1 MRGCKGSG
9 MFQCREAKAERGCVA
24 AYKNVRGVNTR
35 EELLMLKDNIGM
47 RTSENKLVMNKCRLW
62 TTERFVTMG
71 GEQLGFC
78 FPKGALEHKQSWFCV
93 QHHFCLSAESR
104 GPFPCWNPPQG
115 VLTSTSRVNSAGA
128 LCFLPFLLICSGGV
142 GKWSRELRALL
153 EVQHPGMCW
162 SCCGRHKPLSV
173 SSVDIYL
180 HPRSTHL
187 HCPPVPRDTEHLSD
201 RNHISVTQIQKNTGK
216 GMFGG
221 LREDDAAWAIILPG
235 ASVQDHFLPSLG
247 TADKEDVG
255 WALWQKL

>member
-93 QHHFCLSAESR
+93 QHHFCLNLEVPSHA
-104 GPFPCWNPPQG
+104 GITPQG
-115 VLTSTSRVNSAGA
+115 VLTSTSRINSAGA
-128 LCFLPFLLICSGGV
+128 LCFLPFSAHLQQWGGEMEQRAPCSAGSAAPRDVLRLLWQAQTTLMFPQWTFIYI
-142 GKWSRELRALL
+142 
-153 EVQHPGMCW
+153 PGATT
-162 SCCGRHKPLSV
+162 STVHLS
-173 SSVDIYL
+173 
-180 HPRSTHL
+180 
-187 HCPPVPRDTEHLSD
+187 RDTEHLTCL
-201 RNHISVTQIQKNTGK
+201 IGITLSVRQIQKNTGK
-216 GMFGG
+216 WMFGG
-221 LREDDAAWAIILPG
+221 LQTLLHEDDAAWAIILPG
-235 ASVQDHFLPSLG
+235 ASVQDHFLPYTWHSR
-247 TADKEDVG
+247 
-255 WALWQKL
+255 